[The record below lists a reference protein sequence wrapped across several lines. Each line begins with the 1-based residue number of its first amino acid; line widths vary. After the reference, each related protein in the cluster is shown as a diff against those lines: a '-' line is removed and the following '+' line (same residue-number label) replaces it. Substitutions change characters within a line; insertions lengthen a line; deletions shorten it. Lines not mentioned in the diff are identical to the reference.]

1 MPKCWPGRGFAG
13 LARVEGKGEQESSSG
28 WPLGG
33 NSRLGRKCI
42 PYLSLCPVYKGVQHP
57 LPSPGL
63 WGRAIQLPT
72 QDAHPSFVPDSR
84 ICIQNN
90 DFSFRVWREN
100 RWVRGHPR
108 VCRPSPGQNEYG
120 HGCPD
125 SRPLL
130 GFKWLTNPPVLVT
143 GVSPKG
149 IGSATVLNLASQS
162 PGLLILASRTRAR
175 VQEVANQVAEKYPGT
190 RVEIVTLD
198 LGSQKAIRQAA
209 ADVAALTDK
218 LDILINNAGIVVT
231 SRQATPEGIEQQFG
245 TNHIG
250 PFLFTNL
257 LLPLLR
263 KAAETNAPG
272 ATRIVSLSSA
282 GHRLS
287 PIRFSDYNFEGKE
300 VPPEEDHF
308 KPLPGAFGNCAP
320 DGYNGILAYAQSKTA
335 NILFTLYLQKYL
347 PRLGITAYSIHPGSK
362 SGLIPSLGYAAC

>member
-1 MPKCWPGRGFAG
+1 M
-13 LARVEGKGEQESSSG
+13 
-28 WPLGG
+28 
-33 NSRLGRKCI
+33 
-42 PYLSLCPVYKGVQHP
+42 
-57 LPSPGL
+57 
-63 WGRAIQLPT
+63 
-72 QDAHPSFVPDSR
+72 
-84 ICIQNN
+84 
-90 DFSFRVWREN
+90 
-100 RWVRGHPR
+100 
-108 VCRPSPGQNEYG
+108 
-120 HGCPD
+120 
-125 SRPLL
+125 
-130 GFKWLTNPPVLVT
+130 VT

-149 IGSATVLNLASQS
+149 IGSATVLNLASQA

-175 VQEVANQVAEKYPGT
+175 VQEVAAEVAEKYPGT

-263 KAAETNAPG
+263 KSAETNAPG

-308 KPLPGAFGNCAP
+308 KPLPGAFGNCTA
-320 DGYNGILAYAQSKTA
+320 DGYNGIVTYAQSKTA
-335 NILFTLYLQKYL
+335 NVLMTVQLQKHL
-347 PRLGITAYSIHPGSK
+347 SKQGIAAYSLHPGSK
-362 SGLIPSLGYAAC
+362 SISQPVPQLPRLGAAG